1 MGAASNIQIDLEDE
15 GEWQRVVYR
24 GPINEDAK
32 AALAQ
37 VIGRIAERAI
47 LDLGGVSYLNSCG
60 IRDWAYFLKTVKK
73 GRELVLDRCVDE
85 VVRTMNMVISF
96 HGNLPVRS
104 LSRVYGCPHC
114 QHEQV
119 EAFVDGVHYKRG
131 EMPRIPEMKCQRC
144 GKTTEPFESD
154 EEFFSFLV

>member
-1 MGAASNIQIDLEDE
+1 MGAAPDIRIDLEDE

-37 VIGRIAERAI
+37 VVDRIAQRAI

-60 IRDWAYFLKTVKK
+60 IRDWSYFLKAVKM
-73 GRELVLDRCVDE
+73 GRELVLDRCADE

-104 LSRVYGCPHC
+104 VFRVYGCPHC

-119 EAFVDGVHYKRG
+119 ESFADGVHYKRG
-131 EMPRIPEMKCQRC
+131 EMPQIPEMKCQKC
-144 GKTTEPFESD
+144 GEKTEPFESD